1 MITLLEN
8 VLERTDGNYVSAKDL
23 QLLDK
28 SLSSWQSRKIAYN
41 SVQRK
46 EADIIKEAVAAMRS
60 GDRFESKPFDS
71 LGVDRCQRDMT
82 LGLRCCA
89 LAMLLEDEELLKDR
103 VLYWQQNIFLA
114 MQLNYQGYKFLG
126 QAVKSLL
133 PSNQAELIIP
143 YMQMAHEMMSGK

>member
-8 VLERTDGNYVSAKDL
+8 VLERTDGNYMSARDL
-23 QLLDK
+23 QLLDE
-28 SLSSWQSRKIAYN
+28 SLSSWQTRKIAYN

-46 EADIIKEAVAAMRS
+46 EAEIIKEAIAAMRN
-60 GDRFESKPFDS
+60 GDRSESKTLDS
-71 LGVDRCQRDMT
+71 LGVEKCQRDMT
-82 LGLRCCA
+82 AGLRFCA

-103 VLYWQQNIFLA
+103 FLYWQQNIFLA
-114 MQLNYQGYKFLG
+114 MQHNNPGYKFLG